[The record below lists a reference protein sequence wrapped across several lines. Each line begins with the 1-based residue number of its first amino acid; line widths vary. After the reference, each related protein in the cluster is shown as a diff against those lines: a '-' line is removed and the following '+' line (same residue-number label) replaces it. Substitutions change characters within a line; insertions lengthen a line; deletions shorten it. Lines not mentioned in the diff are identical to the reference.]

1 MPAAMCSLLHV
12 LSHLIFTPTRN
23 RSLFLITKLIVLSEL
38 ITVTNSCI
46 WSALFPGSW
55 PPSDSAACP
64 LPALCSW
71 WVPTVETT
79 PPFTVLA
86 AKSWRPPPPRLQV
99 RALTAWIG
107 VLFRQTSGSCL
118 YLFVPQL
125 LSWKKKKGR
134 VNNRDCMTGLTGGFN
149 IHIPLCSVL
158 YIACHI
164 HAPCPR
170 ASYLWLG
177 FFRCLPRNTLPS
189 ATTVPGSMVAI
200 TSCLRIPT
208 QLWHPQM
215 PRGFLILF
223 LIQQRCLQCTLMWH
237 SKNRLII

>member
-12 LSHLIFTPTRN
+12 MSHLIFTPTRN

-125 LSWKKKKGR
+125 LSWKKKKG
-134 VNNRDCMTGLTGGFN
+134 G
-149 IHIPLCSVL
+149 
-158 YIACHI
+158 
-164 HAPCPR
+164 
-170 ASYLWLG
+170 
-177 FFRCLPRNTLPS
+177 
-189 ATTVPGSMVAI
+189 
-200 TSCLRIPT
+200 
-208 QLWHPQM
+208 
-215 PRGFLILF
+215 
-223 LIQQRCLQCTLMWH
+223 
-237 SKNRLII
+237 LIIVIAWQDWQEDLIYTFPYALCYTLHATFMHHAQELHICG